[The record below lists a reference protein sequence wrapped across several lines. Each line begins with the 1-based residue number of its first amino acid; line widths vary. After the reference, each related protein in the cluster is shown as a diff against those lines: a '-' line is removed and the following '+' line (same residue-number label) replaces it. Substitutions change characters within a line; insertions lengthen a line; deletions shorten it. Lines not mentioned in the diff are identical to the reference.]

1 MKGREQ
7 FIKKLGS
14 NIRKIRLDRNLSV
27 EKLSLESG
35 LAYSQISRIELGKR
49 NPTAFTLY
57 KISNS
62 LKCSP
67 TDFFDGIHGFQSNQ
81 IQDSYEP

>member
-1 MKGREQ
+1 MNGRDE
-7 FIKKLGS
+7 FIKKLGN
-14 NIRKIRLDRNLSV
+14 NIRKIRMDKNLSV

-35 LAYSQISRIELGKR
+35 MAYSQISRIELGKR

-62 LKCSP
+62 LNCSP
-67 TDFFDGIHGFQSNQ
+67 TDFFDGIHVPQNNSISDIN
-81 IQDSYEP
+81 